1 MSLGK
6 GFMKKKIISLLI
18 ISAMLLP
25 NTALVVSAQTP
36 YQGHIEET
44 DVNKKQ
50 QDDKIFT
57 KEKAKI
63 EATKDIELT
72 VSQVLNGATSIEGD
86 EFFAEVSTDVL
97 AGSGVLLPKGTI
109 AHGRIKDIIEPKRMG
124 RNGYIELSFDYLI
137 TPDGREIPIEGDMTS
152 KLNPAQTTAK
162 VVGES
167 VASTAIGGVTGAMAA
182 IEIAGIEGAI
192 VSHGYTVLGGAAI
205 GGVIAL
211 GMSLFRKGQDV
222 LISPGDVIKVKIK
235 STDDIQ
241 IMTHEAVRQEEISYE
256 GLDVEITDILL
267 EKDPFDN
274 LNTLTL
280 DLVIK
285 NNSKSDFS
293 SFDIEMINDLHNS
306 YHPSIFMGYTN
317 SLAMKTIKRGENVS
331 GVLSFAVDNPK
342 RQHWLVFYDR
352 RTHKPLA
359 KISVDNAKKRL
370 NLTDSDLKKKRKK
383 RAKF

>member
-1 MSLGK
+1 MYSGV
-6 GFMKKKIISLLI
+6 GYMKKKIFSAIILIS
-18 ISAMLLP
+18 MFMP
-25 NTALVVSAQTP
+25 NTALIAMAQEP
-36 YQGHIEET
+36 FQGYVEET
-44 DVNKKQ
+44 NVNKKQ

-63 EATKDIELT
+63 EDTKDIDLV

-97 AGSGVLLPKGTI
+97 AGSGVLLPRGTI

-137 TPDGREIPIEGDMTS
+137 TPDGREIPIEGDMSS
-152 KLNPAQTTAK
+152 KLNPAKTTAK

-167 VASTAIGGVTGAMAA
+167 VASTAVGGVTGAMAA
-182 IEIAGIEGAI
+182 IELAGIEGAI
-192 VSHGYTVLGGAAI
+192 VSNGYTVLGGAAI

-211 GMSLFRKGQDV
+211 GMCLFRKGQDV
-222 LISPGDVIKVKIK
+222 LIAPGDVIKVKIK

-241 IMTHEAVRQEEISYE
+241 IMTHEAVRQEELSYE
-256 GLDVEITDILL
+256 GLDVRITDVLL

-274 LNTLTL
+274 LNTITL
-280 DLVIK
+280 DLIIN

-293 SFDIEMINDLHNS
+293 SFDIEMINDLHNN
-306 YHPSIFMGYTN
+306 YHPSIFMDYKN

-331 GVLSFAVDNPK
+331 GVLSFAVDNPN

-359 KISVDNAKKRL
+359 KISIENAKK
-370 NLTDSDLKKKRKK
+370 DLKISDWKKRKK
-383 RAKF
+383 KKEKTI

>member
-1 MSLGK
+1 
-6 GFMKKKIISLLI
+6 MKKKIISLLI

-25 NTALVVSAQTP
+25 NTMLVASAQTP

-44 DVNKKQ
+44 DINKKQ

-72 VSQVLNGATSIEGD
+72 VSQVLNGATSLEGD

-97 AGSGVLLPKGTI
+97 AGSGVLLPKGTV
-109 AHGRIKDIIEPKRMG
+109 AHGRIRDIIEPKRMG

-162 VVGES
+162 VIGES

-235 STDDIQ
+235 STEDVQ
-241 IMTHEAVRQEEISYE
+241 IMTHEAVRQEEVSYD

-359 KISVDNAKKRL
+359 KVSVDNAKKRL
-370 NLTDSDLKKKRKK
+370 NISDSDLKKKRKK